1 MPTMAATSAAGT
13 PAAPRR
19 ATAERKR
26 ERERLILG
34 ATRELFDRRGVGD
47 ALIDDI
53 ARSVGI
59 NRAIIYRHFTGK
71 EELFALTL
79 VSYLDELSARLA
91 EADDQDLTPKERL
104 RDITAAFV
112 DFGVEYPAFVD
123 CAQALMRKPSSE
135 LMEEVSEPAILRLG
149 TAMSGCLAHLV
160 SALEAGKAS
169 GEFPIEDVDLLAN
182 TLYAQGLG
190 GIALARIGTVIK
202 ETSPGV
208 PTITPISVEQVRD
221 YLVKAAVALASF
233 R

>member
-1 MPTMAATSAAGT
+1 VAAARGLGT
-13 PAAPRR
+13 TGAPRR

-34 ATRELFDRRGVGD
+34 ATRELFDARGVRD

-53 ARSVGI
+53 AKSVGI

-79 VSYLDELSARLA
+79 VDYLDELSSRLSA
-91 EADDQDLTPKERL
+91 ADDAASSPRDRL
-104 RDITAAFV
+104 RDITTAFV

-123 CAQALMRKPSSE
+123 CAQALMSKPSSE
-135 LMEEVSEPAILRLG
+135 LIDEISESAVLRLG
-149 TAMSGCLAHLV
+149 TAMSGCLSHLV
-160 SALEAGKAS
+160 SALEAGKAT
-169 GEFPIEDVDLLAN
+169 GEFPVDDVDLLAN

-202 ETSPGV
+202 EAAPGV
-208 PTITPISVEQVRD
+208 PAITPISVDQVRD
-221 YLVKAAVALASF
+221 YLVKAAVALATAP
-233 R
+233 